1 MITTLLLIVYFIAI
15 VTVFAVNDKYIKD
28 WDWIPGYFFYV
39 LLAPITLPI
48 GLITYL
54 AYLCYTKLIKP
65 RIDK

>member
-1 MITTLLLIVYFIAI
+1 MTITLFIILYFVAT
-15 VTVFAVNDKYIKD
+15 VTVLAVNDKYIKD
-28 WDWIPGYFFYV
+28 WDWIPGYCIYV

-48 GLITYL
+48 SLIIYL